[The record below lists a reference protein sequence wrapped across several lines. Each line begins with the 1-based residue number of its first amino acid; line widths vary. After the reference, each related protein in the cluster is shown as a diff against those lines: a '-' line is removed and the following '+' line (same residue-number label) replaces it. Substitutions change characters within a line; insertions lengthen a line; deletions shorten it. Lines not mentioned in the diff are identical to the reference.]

1 MSEIRTMRDRDMQKI
16 SAQQKVFKTIG
27 IVLIYAFLF
36 LMALI
41 VLFPFYWMII
51 SSLKE
56 MGEYRQTIP
65 TLFPEK
71 IDWMNYVEVFQ
82 NKDLVLGQLFYNTM
96 YVGIVSTALS
106 LVITVLSA
114 FAFARLEFKGKNALF
129 AALLAT
135 MMIPVDLFPALP
147 PLCPVLQD

>member
-106 LVITVLSA
+106 LVITVLQTGR
-114 FAFARLEFKGKNALF
+114 FCL
-129 AALLAT
+129 
-135 MMIPVDLFPALP
+135 
-147 PLCPVLQD
+147 